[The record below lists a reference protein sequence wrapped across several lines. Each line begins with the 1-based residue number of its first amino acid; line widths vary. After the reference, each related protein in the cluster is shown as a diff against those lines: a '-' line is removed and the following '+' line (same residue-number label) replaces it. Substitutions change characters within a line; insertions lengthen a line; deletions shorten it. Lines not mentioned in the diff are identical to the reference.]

1 MMGVLI
7 NQIGTE
13 RYLDASELKEQLNLA
28 AKVCSSLLEKTDEDL
43 VLGWRTLTESAVM
56 LDEIRQ
62 KAEQIKREGDV
73 FVIVGV
79 GGSNQAARAVIE
91 ALWDRKGPEIV
102 YLGNTLSPHYISQM
116 LKRLEGKSVYINV
129 IAKNFETLEPGS
141 HFRILRQWMKKRYSK
156 EEMADRIILTGTAG
170 SRLDEIAKEN
180 GYLFLQFP
188 KTVGGRYS
196 AFTPVALFPILAAG
210 LDMDAYLRGAKKAI
224 TLCREQPEE
233 SPAVHYAAIRS
244 LLYKKG
250 YDIEMLV
257 SFEPQLYYFT
267 KWWWQLFGESE
278 GKDKKGIYP
287 SSAIYS
293 EDLHSIG
300 QYVQDGRR
308 NLIET
313 FLSVENPGAC
323 AVIEP
328 DGEFGDGFDYLDH
341 MDFDAIN
348 KIAEKATMEA
358 HMNGGVPCIQL
369 KVREITEEVFGQLFY
384 TFMMA
389 CACSGMLIGVNPFD
403 QEGVE
408 DYKRSM
414 FQALGKPDKLK

>member
-1 MMGVLI
+1 MEV
-7 NQIGTE
+7 
-13 RYLDASELKEQLNLA
+13 QLNLDYA
-28 AKVCSSLLEKTDEDL
+28 ASCLNPSELEEQQKAAVNICKSIFEKEDKDR
-43 VLGWRTLTESAVM
+43 VLGWRTLEESAVM
-56 LDEIRQ
+56 LDIMEQ
-62 KAEQIKREGDV
+62 KAKKVRMDADI

-91 ALWDRKGPEIV
+91 AFPDRKGPEIV

-116 LKRLEGKSVYINV
+116 LKKLEGKSVYINV
-129 IAKNFETLEPGS
+129 IAKNFETLGPGS
-141 HFRILRQWMKKRYSK
+141 HFRILRQWMRERYTK
-156 EEMADRIILTGTAG
+156 EEMAERIILTGTAG

-180 GYLFLQFP
+180 GYLFLPFP
-188 KTVGGRYS
+188 EAVGGRYS
-196 AFTPVALFPILAAG
+196 AFTPVALFPLLVSG
-210 LDMDAYLRGAKKAI
+210 LDVDAYLRGAEDAV
-224 TLCREQPEE
+224 TLCRERPEE
-233 SPAVHYAAIRS
+233 SPSVRYAAARS

-257 SFEPQLYYFT
+257 SFEPQFYYFE

-287 SSAIYS
+287 SMAVYS

-313 FLSVENPGAC
+313 FLSAEDPKAS
-323 AVIEP
+323 AVILP
-328 DGEFGDGFDYLDH
+328 DPEFGDRFDYLDN
-341 MDFDAIN
+341 MDFDTIN

-358 HMNGGVPCIQL
+358 HADGGVPCVGM
-369 KVREITEEVFGQLFY
+369 KVKEISEETFGGLFY

-389 CACSGMLIGVNPFD
+389 CACSGILTGVNPFD

-408 DYKRSM
+408 AYKRSM
-414 FQALGKPDKLK
+414 FQALGKPQK